1 MSHSQNVSSLNFLN
15 FVKLLVTFK
24 DITLCIMCQ
33 IFCVTFHDLLLYIY
47 ICLILLICS
56 DKYAKTEKQLKKG
69 ENFFRDILTPLAGL
83 SSTWNYVGFK
93 VFPNVESRKV
103 FEDLGFTET
112 ETKVLKTTLFL
123 WIFIFCVFRQFWQK
137 PNYRMPTVNG
147 WLSWN

>member
-56 DKYAKTEKQLKKG
+56 DKYAKAEKQLKKG
-69 ENFFRDILTPLAGL
+69 EKFFKDILTRLAGL

-112 ETKVLKTTLFL
+112 ETKVLKMTLF
-123 WIFIFCVFRQFWQK
+123 I
-137 PNYRMPTVNG
+137 
-147 WLSWN
+147 